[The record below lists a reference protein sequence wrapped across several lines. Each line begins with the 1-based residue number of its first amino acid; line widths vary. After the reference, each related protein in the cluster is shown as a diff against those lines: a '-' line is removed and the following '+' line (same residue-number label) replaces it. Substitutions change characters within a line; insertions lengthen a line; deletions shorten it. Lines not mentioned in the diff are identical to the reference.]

1 MMPLPWNAGT
11 TAVRTYLRWT
21 ADGRPFE
28 LRVVTTERPT
38 SLADGKLFFMC
49 STASIG
55 QLCELS

>member
-1 MMPLPWNAGT
+1 
-11 TAVRTYLRWT
+11 VRTRLRWT

-28 LRVVTTERPT
+28 LRVVTSERTT
-38 SLADGKLFFMC
+38 SLADGRLFFMC

>member
-1 MMPLPWNAGT
+1 MI
-11 TAVRTYLRWT
+11 TAVRTRLRRT

-28 LRVVTTERPT
+28 LRVVTSERTT
-38 SLADGKLFFMC
+38 SLADGRLFFMC